1 MASSKTFRGVE
12 LAQGVVAGL
21 GSGVASRAWWN
32 TRLFI
37 VVAVLLAA
45 LPLLWP
51 PIPPLL
57 DLPSHMGSYHFALS
71 LDSSASLQKY
81 YDFHWELLGNLGVD
95 LLVMPLAKLFGVELA
110 TKIVV
115 VLIPALTVT
124 GMIWVA
130 WEIHG
135 ELPPTLGFALPLA
148 YCYPLHFG
156 FVNYCLSMALMLLG
170 LGLWLR
176 LARLD
181 RLALRA
187 GVFAV
192 LAVALWIAH
201 AIGWALLVIACGCV
215 ELARRIEAGEPWRRA
230 LGRSALACLPL
241 CTPLLIMLSL
251 PHRKAAGATGWLVP
265 QELVK
270 WLVTLFRDRWMA
282 YDLAMTAIFFAVL
295 ALAALRQ
302 GGMRLRP
309 RLAFAA
315 LALFLTFLAAP
326 RSIDGSH
333 FVNGRIAPYALALF
347 AVAIGTREASARQRH
362 RLAIAASAFLV
373 LRTATTTASM
383 ALYSA
388 SYTANLTALD
398 HIEPGTAIVALASVP
413 CGPESAHW
421 WNPRLYHLAGM
432 AIVRKD
438 AFVNTEW
445 QVDGLH
451 ALRTKYPAAKAF
463 DRDPSEMVTLG
474 CERRPL
480 AQYKTSLET
489 FPRAAFDYL
498 WLLGIPREFWPAEP
512 DLTLVW
518 SRDDS
523 ALFSIAH

>member
-1 MASSKTFRGVE
+1 MANGN
-12 LAQGVVAGL
+12 VAGV
-21 GSGVASRAWWN
+21 GEGVASREWWN

-37 VVAVLLAA
+37 AVAVLLAA

-51 PIPPLL
+51 PIPPLV

-81 YDFHWELLGNLGVD
+81 YDFRWELLGNLGVD

-115 VLIPALTVT
+115 VLIPTLTVA

-130 WEIHG
+130 REIHG

-148 YCYPLHFG
+148 YCYPLNFG

-176 LARLD
+176 LTRLD

-192 LAVALWIAH
+192 LAAALWIAH
-201 AIGWALLVIACGCV
+201 AVGWALLVIACGCV

-230 LGRSALACLPL
+230 VARSALACVPL

-251 PHRKAAGATGWLVP
+251 PHRKAEGASGWLVL
-265 QELVK
+265 QELAK
-270 WLVTLFRDRWMA
+270 WLVTLFRDRWMV
-282 YDLAMTAIFFAVL
+282 YDLATTAVFFGVL
-295 ALAALRQ
+295 ALALLRR
-302 GGMRLRP
+302 GGMRLQP
-309 RLAFAA
+309 RLALPA
-315 LALFLTFLAAP
+315 LALFLTFVFAP
-326 RSIDGSH
+326 RSINGSY
-333 FVNGRIAPYALALF
+333 FVNGRIAPYALALL
-347 AVAIGTREASARQRH
+347 AVAIGARDANARERR
-362 RLAIAASAFLV
+362 RLAIAATAFLV

-388 SYTANLTALD
+388 SFTANLAALD
-398 HIEPGTAIVALASVP
+398 HVEPGTAIVALASVP
-413 CGPESAHW
+413 CGPEFANW
-421 WNPRLYHLAGM
+421 RNPRLYHLAGM

-445 QVDGLH
+445 QIDGLQ
-451 ALRTKYPAAKAF
+451 AIRTKYPAAKPF

-474 CERRPL
+474 CETGSLPK
-480 AQYKTSLET
+480 YKTSIKT
-489 FPRAAFDYL
+489 FPRGAFDYL
-498 WLLGIPREFWPAEP
+498 WLLGIPRGLWPVEP
-512 DLTLVW
+512 DLKLVW
-518 SRDDS
+518 SQDDS

>member
-1 MASSKTFRGVE
+1 LKIIRGAD
-12 LAQGVVAGL
+12 LAKGNVAGV
-21 GSGVASRAWWN
+21 GEGVAPRAWWN
-32 TRLFI
+32 TRLFMGI
-37 VVAVLLAA
+37 AVLLAA

-71 LDSSASLQKY
+71 LDASASLQKY

-115 VLIPALTVT
+115 VLIPALTVA

-130 WEIHG
+130 KEIHG

-148 YCYPLHFG
+148 YCYPLQFG
-156 FVNYCLSMALMLLG
+156 FVNYCLSMGLMLLG

-176 LARLD
+176 LTRLE
-181 RLALRA
+181 RPALRA

-201 AIGWALLVIACGCV
+201 AIGWALLVIVCGCV

-230 LGRSALACLPL
+230 VARSALACAPL

-251 PHRKAAGATGWLVP
+251 PHRKAAAASGWFVP
-265 QELVK
+265 QELAK

-282 YDLAMTAIFFAVL
+282 YDLATAAIFFAVL
-295 ALAALRQ
+295 VLAASRR
-302 GGMRLRP
+302 GGTRLQP

-315 LALFLTFLAAP
+315 LALFVTFLVAP
-326 RSIDGSH
+326 RSIDGSD

-347 AVAIGTREASARQRH
+347 AVAIGTRDATERERR
-362 RLAIAASAFLV
+362 RLAIAATAFLV

-388 SYTANLTALD
+388 SFTANLAALD
-398 HIEPGTAIVALASVP
+398 HVEPGTAIVALSSVP
-413 CGPESAHW
+413 CGPEFANW
-421 WNPRLYHLAGM
+421 RNPRLYHLAGM

-451 ALRTKYPAAKAF
+451 ALRTKYPAAKPF

-474 CERRPL
+474 CEKRPL
-480 AQYKTSLET
+480 AKYKTSIDT

-498 WLLGIPREFWPAEP
+498 WLLGIPRNLWPNEP
-512 DLTLVW
+512 DLKLVW